1 MLNRQTINKL
11 KNNKL
16 VLFLQNNWF
25 YLLFVA
31 MVLPYLVR
39 YFKAQEEKDDKQ
51 ALDLA
56 QKANT
61 TQNAKASP
69 AVINAKARAINKK
82 KYPNL
87 KANDSERLKS
97 IAQKI
102 AFALGTNPDDNHI
115 VLYNTIEGFNVRAW
129 VEDEETV
136 VKLLKTTTGT
146 FPVVEDYYYS
156 LFTRSRNLKNDIYKY
171 LSKENISEIRIAY
184 KKAKVNWL

>member
-1 MLNRQTINKL
+1 MIIRQTINKL

-25 YLLFVA
+25 YLLAVSMA
-31 MVLPYLVR
+31 LPYLVR
-39 YFKAQEEKDDKQ
+39 YFNSQDEKDEKQ

-61 TQNAKASP
+61 TQNAKSSP
-69 AVINAKARAINKK
+69 TIINAKAKQINK

-87 KANDSERLKS
+87 KANDSERLKT

-115 VLYNTIEGFNVRAW
+115 IFGNSVEFFNVRALS
-129 VEDEETV
+129 EDEATV

-146 FPVVEDYYYS
+146 FPIVEDYYYS
-156 LFTRSRNLKNDIYKY
+156 LFTRSRNLKNDLYKY
-171 LSKENISEIRIAY
+171 LSRSDISQIRVAY
-184 KKAKVNWL
+184 KNAGKNWL